1 MVPTPWHGAGVAAH
15 STTFMSTLRLVGVAP
30 HPPFDPLAW
39 SGTSRYLFQAL
50 ERRRVLAGAVP
61 AWPPWP
67 LVSLAK
73 GLAVSP
79 SIERW
84 RQRYELGRTLRA
96 ALSAVGG
103 LRAGRVDREPDA
115 LLQIGG
121 WYDFARIPGLRPRL
135 RCSYHDCNLALSLR
149 EGGARA
155 GPPPRHVRRTLDAE
169 QRLFDR
175 LEVIMTMSEW
185 LRRSFIEDCRQD
197 PAKVVNV
204 GAGANLAALPDLP
217 KRAWDPPR
225 LLFVGIEWE
234 RKGGPEVLDAFER
247 LHGVMPEAELWIVGP
262 PAPPDERRRPGVRW
276 VGRVLRRTP
285 AGEAAIDH
293 LYREATCFVMP
304 SRFEPFGVALLE
316 AMAYG
321 LPCVGTRRCAMP
333 EIIEDGVSGS
343 LVPAHDADALG
354 DALLAI
360 ASDPARAQAMGA
372 AGRERL
378 IARYTWDGV
387 AGRMVTAIERRLDE
401 R

>member
-1 MVPTPWHGAGVAAH
+1 
-15 STTFMSTLRLVGVAP
+15 MSTLRLVGVAP
-30 HPPFDPLAW
+30 QPPLDPLTW
-39 SGTSRYLFQAL
+39 SGISRYLFQAL
-50 ERRRVLAGAVP
+50 GRRGVLAGAVP
-61 AWPPWP
+61 AWPPQP
-67 LVSLAK
+67 LEWLAK
-73 GLAVSP
+73 GVAISP
-79 SIERW
+79 SRERW
-84 RQRYELGRTLRA
+84 RERYELGRTLRTE
-96 ALSAVGG
+96 LSAVGG
-103 LRAGRVDREPDA
+103 IRAGRVDREPDA

-121 WYDFARIPGLRPRL
+121 WYDFARIPRLRPRL

-149 EGGARA
+149 EA
-155 GPPPRHVRRTLDAE
+155 GPRTGPLPRHVRRTVDAE

-175 LEVIMTMSEW
+175 LDVIMTMSEW
-185 LRRSFIEDCRQD
+185 LRRSFIEDYRQD
-197 PAKVVNV
+197 PARVVNV
-204 GAGANLAALPDLP
+204 GAGANLAAVPDLP
-217 KRAWDPPR
+217 ERAWDPPR
-225 LLFVGIEWE
+225 FLFVGIEWE

-247 LHGVMPEAELWIVGP
+247 LRGVIPDAELWIVGP
-262 PAPPDERRRPGVRW
+262 SAPPADGRRPGVRW
-276 VGRVLRRTP
+276 VGRILRRTP
-285 AGEAAIDH
+285 AGESAIER

-321 LPCVGTRRCAMP
+321 LPCVGSRRCAMP

-343 LVPAHDADALG
+343 LVPASDADALG